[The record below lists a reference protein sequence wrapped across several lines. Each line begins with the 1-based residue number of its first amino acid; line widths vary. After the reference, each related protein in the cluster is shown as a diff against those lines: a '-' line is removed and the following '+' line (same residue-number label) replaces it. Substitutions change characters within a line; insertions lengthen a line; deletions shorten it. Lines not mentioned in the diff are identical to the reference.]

1 MDTIDIIKLP
11 VEKEISEFETHFRKS
26 LNSEVPLLDTITNYI
41 IRRKG
46 KQIRPL
52 FVFLTAKMIG
62 NINNSTF
69 NAATLIELLH
79 TASLIHDDVVD
90 ESYERR
96 NHFSINAIWKTKI
109 AVLVGDFFLSRG
121 LLISIAEKEYK
132 LLEIV
137 SEAVKE
143 MSEGELLQI
152 QSSRKSLTELD
163 NYFDI
168 IRKKTASLI
177 ASCTAC
183 GTKSVTDDIELI
195 NKMKLFGSHIGIAFQ
210 IKDDL
215 LDYQTKGI
223 TGKPSNNDIKEKKFT
238 LPLILALKNSNNS
251 LKNKIIRLVN
261 TNSNNSK
268 KIKEIID
275 FVVFNNGIQA
285 SEKYLEEYKIKALN
299 ILSEFPDNEAKKS
312 LVMLVEYVINRKK

>member
-1 MDTIDIIKLP
+1 MYSINTIKKP
-11 VEKEISEFETHFRKS
+11 VEKELDEFEFHFRKS
-26 LNSEVPLLDTITNYI
+26 LNSEVPLLEVITNYI

-52 FVFLTAKMIG
+52 FVFLSAKLIAP
-62 NINNSTF
+62 INKSTY

-96 NHFSINAIWKTKI
+96 NHFSINAIWKTKV
-109 AVLVGDFFLSRG
+109 AVLLGDFFLSRG
-121 LLISIAEKEYK
+121 LLISISEKEYK

-152 QSSRKSLTELD
+152 QSSKKSLAELD
-163 NYFDI
+163 NYFEI

-177 ASCTAC
+177 AACTAC
-183 GTKSVTDDIELI
+183 GTKSVSEDNELI
-195 NKMKLFGSHIGIAFQ
+195 NKMKLFGSYIGMAFQ

-215 LDYQTKGI
+215 LDYQVKGI

-238 LPLILALKNSNNS
+238 LPLILAMKNSDNS
-251 LKNKIIRLVN
+251 LKGKIIRLVN
-261 TNSNNSK
+261 NNSNNSE
-268 KIKEIID
+268 KIKEITD
-275 FVVFNNGIQA
+275 FVIKKNGILA
-285 SEKYLEEYKIKALN
+285 SEKYMEEYKTKALQ
-299 ILSEFPDNEAKKS
+299 ILSEFPDNEAKRS
-312 LVMLVEYVINRKK
+312 LCMLVDFVINRRN

>member
-1 MDTIDIIKLP
+1 MDTLDIIKKP
-11 VEKEISEFETHFRKS
+11 VETELVDFESHFRKS

-52 FVFLTAKMIG
+52 FVFLTAKMLG
-62 NINNSTF
+62 SINKSTY
-69 NAATLIELLH
+69 NAAALIELLH

-96 NHFSINAIWKTKI
+96 NHFSINAIWKTKV

-121 LLISIAEKEYK
+121 LLLSIAEKEYQ

-137 SEAVKE
+137 SEAVRE

-152 QSSRKSLTELD
+152 QSSRKSLAELD
-163 NYFDI
+163 NYFEI

-183 GTKSVTDDIELI
+183 GSWSVVHDEELMK
-195 NKMKLFGSHIGIAFQ
+195 KMKQFGSYIGIAFQ

-215 LDYQTKGI
+215 LDYQVKGI
-223 TGKPSNNDIKEKKFT
+223 TGKPMGNDIKEKKFT
-238 LPLILALKNSNNS
+238 LPLILALQA
-251 LKNKIIRLVN
+251 NKLEKSRIMRLVN
-261 TNSNNSK
+261 NNSNATE
-268 KIKEIID
+268 KIKEVTD
-275 FVVFNNGIQA
+275 FVINNQGIVA
-285 SEKYLEEYKIKALN
+285 SEKYIEEYKIKALSM
-299 ILSEFPDNEAKKS
+299 LSDFPENEAKKA
-312 LVMLVEYVINRKK
+312 LIMLVEYVINRKK

>member
-1 MDTIDIIKLP
+1 MDVLDKIKKP
-11 VEKEISEFETHFRKS
+11 VENDLIEFETHFRKS
-26 LNSEVPLLDTITNYI
+26 LNSDIPLLDTITNFI

-52 FVFLTAKMIG
+52 FVFLTAKMLG
-62 NINNSTF
+62 DINKSTY
-69 NAATLIELLH
+69 NAAALIELLH

-96 NHFSINAIWKTKI
+96 NHFSVNAIWKTKV

-121 LLISIAEKEYK
+121 LLLSMAEKEYK

-137 SEAVKE
+137 SEAVRE

-152 QSSRKSLTELD
+152 QSSRKSLAELD
-163 NYFDI
+163 NYFEI

-183 GTKSVTDDIELI
+183 GAESVAQDASIT
-195 NKMKLFGSHIGIAFQ
+195 NTMKQFGSFIGIAFQ

-215 LDYQTKGI
+215 LDYQSKGI
-223 TGKPSNNDIKEKKFT
+223 TGKPTGNDIKEKKFT
-238 LPLILALKNSNNS
+238 LPLILALQNTTKTEKNRV
-251 LKNKIIRLVN
+251 IRLVN
-261 TNSNNSK
+261 TNSNSSE
-268 KIKEIID
+268 KIKEITD
-275 FVVFNNGIQA
+275 FVINNQGITA
-285 SEKYLEEYKIKALN
+285 SEKYLNEYKNKALD
-299 ILSEFPDNEAKKS
+299 ILTEFPDNEAKRS
-312 LVMLVEYVINRKK
+312 LVLLVDYVINRKK